1 MLLDNSARPFLLSDK
16 FFDARID
23 RVGPSREL
31 HMRNKKIWLG
41 VGAFVMAGSGA
52 AIGGHTATVDRAA
65 ELRAIDEAKCDTAI
79 PQPVAYRMM
88 AMSHAPTPAP
98 AATESGEGGEAG
110 VAAELPPE
118 QGFALKIALIRG
130 HLLVGD
136 ELVKQGQWDAAF
148 PHFLHPTEE
157 LYDGLKADLK
167 TYKTPPFAKALKALA
182 DRVKAKKGGADY
194 DQAMKDVMK
203 ALDAADAGVK
213 KNQKEWPSFV
223 VSTAIEAL
231 KVAAGEYENAISD
244 GKISK
249 PVEYQDARGFVW
261 HAERMIES
269 VAAALEKKD
278 ADALKQVRADFA
290 DLKKAWPAAMPPEK
304 PILDHSAVLGE
315 VSRIEL
321 HSGKFM

>member
-1 MLLDNSARPFLLSDK
+1 
-16 FFDARID
+16 
-23 RVGPSREL
+23 
-31 HMRNKKIWLG
+31 MRNKKIWLG
-41 VGAFVMAGSGA
+41 VGAFVVASSGA
-52 AIGGHTATVDRAA
+52 AIGGYSGTGDRAV
-65 ELRAIDEAKCDTAI
+65 EMRAIDQALLNDTKCDTAI
-79 PQPVAYRMM
+79 PQPVSAAYQVM
-88 AMSHAPTPAP
+88 AMSHPPATPAAP
-98 AATESGEGGEAG
+98 ATTESGEGGEQGAI
-110 VAAELPPE
+110 AELPPDL
-118 QGFALKIALIRG
+118 GFAVKIALIRG

-136 ELVKQGQWDAAF
+136 QLVKQGEWDAAF
-148 PHFLHPTEE
+148 PHFMHPAEE
-157 LYDGLKADLK
+157 LYDGLKGDLK
-167 TYKTPPFAKALKALA
+167 TYKTPPFASALKTLS

-194 DQAMKDVMK
+194 DKAVKAVMS